1 MSDQGEKIMGK
12 DRLVVIGGD
21 AAGMSAASQAKRRQ
35 SEMEIVVFERSPHTS
50 FSACGIPYYI
60 GRVVDAEEKLI
71 IRTPEKFR
79 EQDGIDVRILHEVEE
94 IDAPG
99 KRVRVRDLK
108 SDKYLW
114 ESYDQLL
121 IATGASPISP
131 DIPGADAIDI
141 FGVSTLESGLN
152 IHRRLDKGDI
162 KRAVVVG
169 GGYIGLEMAE
179 ALVMCGLEVSLI
191 SRPPQVMGTLDED
204 MGALVSQAL
213 RDVGVTLYLEETVT
227 SFETMA
233 GKITGIVT
241 DKRTLSADIV
251 ILGIGVRPNT
261 ALAAAAG
268 IPLGEKG
275 SIRVNE
281 RLETGIAGIWAAGD
295 CAESFHL
302 VSRKPFY
309 VALGTVAN
317 RQGRVAGINLGGGYA
332 TFPGV
337 MGTAVTKICQ
347 VEVARTGLQEKE
359 IKALG
364 LEHVSAVIKSRTKA
378 GYYPGAGEIIVKILA
393 EKGSGRLLG
402 GQIVGMEGS
411 AKRIDTLATALHAGF
426 TVEEMINLDL
436 GYAPPFSPVWD
447 PVVTAAR
454 EAAKKL

>member
-1 MSDQGEKIMGK
+1 MARDKLI
-12 DRLVVIGGD
+12 VIGGD
-21 AAGMSAASQAKRRQ
+21 AAGMSAASQAKRRRP
-35 SEMEIVVFERSPHTS
+35 EMEIVVYERGPHTS
-50 FSACGIPYYI
+50 YSACGIPYYV

-79 EQDGIDVRILHEVEE
+79 ELDGIDVRVRHEVEK
-94 IDAPG
+94 IDASAR
-99 KRVRVRDLK
+99 KVYVRDLK
-108 SDKYLW
+108 TGRSAW
-114 ESYDQLL
+114 EQYDQLL
-121 IATGASPISP
+121 IATGADPLCP
-131 DIPGADAIDI
+131 DLPGADAVDI
-141 FGVSTLESGLN
+141 CGVSTLESGLE
-152 IHRRLDKGDI
+152 IRRRLDKGDI
-162 KRAVVVG
+162 KKAVVVG

-179 ALVMCGLEVSLI
+179 ALVMNGLEVSLI
-191 SRPPQVMGTLDED
+191 SRSSQVMVTLDED

-213 RDVGVTLYLEETVT
+213 REVGVALYLDEALIEFATT
-227 SFETMA
+227 A
-233 GKITGIVT
+233 GKVTGIVT
-241 DKRTLSADIV
+241 DKRSLPADIV
-251 ILGIGVRPNT
+251 ILGLGVRPNT

-281 RLETGIAGIWAAGD
+281 RMETGIAGIWAAGD

-309 VALGTVAN
+309 EALGTVAN
-317 RQGRVAGINLGGGYA
+317 RHGRVAGINLGGGYA

-337 MGTAVTKICQ
+337 VGTAVTKICHL
-347 VEVARTGLQEKE
+347 EVARTGLQEKE
-359 IKALG
+359 LG
-364 LEHVSAVIKSRTKA
+364 KLGIEWVSAVIKSRTRA
-378 GYYPGAGEIIVKILA
+378 GYYPGAGEITVKVLA

-411 AKRIDTLATALHAGF
+411 AKRIDVLATALQAGF

-447 PVVTAAR
+447 PVVIAAR

>member
-1 MSDQGEKIMGK
+1 M
-12 DRLVVIGGD
+12 
-21 AAGMSAASQAKRRQ
+21 
-35 SEMEIVVFERSPHTS
+35 
-50 FSACGIPYYI
+50 
-60 GRVVDAEEKLI
+60 
-71 IRTPEKFR
+71 FR
-79 EQDGIDVRILHEVEE
+79 ERDGIDARILHEVTK
-94 IDAPG
+94 IDTAG
-99 KRVRVRDLK
+99 RKVHVRDLK
-108 SDKYLW
+108 SGSSTW

-121 IATGASPISP
+121 IATGAVPLRP
-131 DIPGADAIDI
+131 DLPGAGADNIC
-141 FGVSTLESGLN
+141 GVSTLESGLD
-152 IHRRLDKGDI
+152 IRRRLDKGGMR
-162 KRAVVVG
+162 KAVVVG

-179 ALVMCGLEVSLI
+179 ALVMAGLDVSLI
-191 SRPPQVMGTLDED
+191 SRSPQVMATLDEE
-204 MGALVSQAL
+204 MGALVSRAL
-213 RDVGVTLYLEETVT
+213 QDVGVTLYLEEALTE
-227 SFETMA
+227 FETTA
-233 GKITGIVT
+233 GKVTGVVT
-241 DKRTLSADIV
+241 DKRSMPADIV
-251 ILGIGVRPNT
+251 ILGLGVRPNT

-281 RLETGIAGIWAAGD
+281 RMETGIAGIWAAGD

-302 VSRKPFY
+302 VSRKPFH

-317 RQGRVAGINLGGGYA
+317 RHGRVAGINLGGGYA

-337 MGTAVTKICQ
+337 VGTAVTKICH

-359 IKALG
+359 LG
-364 LEHVSAVIKSRTKA
+364 KLGIEWVSAVIKSRTKP
-378 GYYPGAGEIIVKILA
+378 GYYPGSGEITVKVLA
-393 EKGSGRLLG
+393 ERGSGRLLG